1 MVPSMAKGSSTST
14 NHPMMLRMGQRSCTS
29 TKHFIVLCIAQGS
42 STGTEHRTVLS
53 LAQGSTTNTKHRM
66 VLSMVQE
73 SSPMVLSMAQRSS
86 IRHFLKHQV
95 VYDSQ
100 SAKQDRSRPKLAKKI
115 GSKFVGGNRPKSND
129 FGGSNPVYGTSPF
142 LGLSV
147 GCCGPLDPALK
158 PHCLS
163 RFPLPRTITCGVM
176 LDRDPYAP
184 CGLYFS
190 RANDV
195 SMRLVS

>member
-1 MVPSMAKGSSTST
+1 MNFDLILKS
-14 NHPMMLRMGQRSCTS
+14 
-29 TKHFIVLCIAQGS
+29 
-42 STGTEHRTVLS
+42 
-53 LAQGSTTNTKHRM
+53 
-66 VLSMVQE
+66 
-73 SSPMVLSMAQRSS
+73 
-86 IRHFLKHQV
+86 RHFQILNFICLFSFSFSVGCSKSV
-95 VYDSQ
+95 FFWASISYTILFNFSKCEPEAARGV
-100 SAKQDRSRPKLAKKI
+100 PKLGKKNPFFSLVYLLGKTDPNRTI
-115 GSKFVGGNRPKSND
+115 SGGQTRLRHKS
-129 FGGSNPVYGTSPF
+129 F

-147 GCCGPLDPALK
+147 GLCGPLDPALK

-190 RANDV
+190 RANVV

>member
-1 MVPSMAKGSSTST
+1 MPSVLKSRHQILHNSVDFETSG
-14 NHPMMLRMGQRSCTS
+14 R
-29 TKHFIVLCIAQGS
+29 
-42 STGTEHRTVLS
+42 
-53 LAQGSTTNTKHRM
+53 
-66 VLSMVQE
+66 
-73 SSPMVLSMAQRSS
+73 
-86 IRHFLKHQV
+86 IRFSKCEPGPLG
-95 VYDSQ
+95 
-100 SAKQDRSRPKLAKKI
+100 AKI
-115 GSKFVGGNRPKSND
+115 GKKNWLEICRGKPIQIERFRGVKPRLRHKS
-129 FGGSNPVYGTSPF
+129 F

-147 GCCGPLDPALK
+147 GLCGPLDHALK

-163 RFPLPRTITCGVM
+163 RLPLPRTITCGVM